1 MPGEGVTG
9 FRPDEFRA
17 ARKKAGL
24 SQKQLAARLE
34 VSQSQVSDWERGA
47 VNPRARSLYTA
58 AELLEVS
65 MTELVDFDT
74 EPTLRQLRQRAGL
87 SQRDLASSLAI
98 SQQAYNKLERG
109 VVKLR
114 PEAAAVLAG
123 RLSAAAD
130 DVLAAW
136 RRTR

>member
-9 FRPDEFRA
+9 FRPDRFRA

-24 SQKQLAARLE
+24 SQKQLAARLQ

-47 VNPRARSLYTA
+47 VNPRARNLHTA
-58 AELLEVS
+58 AALLEVP
-65 MTELVDFDT
+65 MAELVDFDT
-74 EPTLRQLRQRAGL
+74 APTLRQLRQRAGL
-87 SQRDLASSLAI
+87 SQRELASALAI
-98 SQQAYNKLERG
+98 SQQAYHKLERG
-109 VVKLR
+109 VVALR
-114 PEAAAVLAG
+114 PEAAAVLADLLG
-123 RLSAAAD
+123 AAVD